1 MPSITW
7 KFVDRPEAATATTLL
22 DMNRVNGKMVLDMGK
37 GFDISPPELKQSFAN
52 NSLLDGARLTAS
64 AFENRVLKFS
74 LGFQGTLTERIAM
87 IAAVNKELHKP
98 KNLIMYR
105 PHPSATPVYFRTM
118 RSDQYSVINR
128 GGAAEVWGMDLEVVA
143 EPFAIGERL
152 QPFVAT
158 TASNDA
164 AASTNSQRLDFPTIV
179 GDVPSP
185 AFVHI
190 EFPSGM
196 RLDRFDT
203 FYLASR
209 TRNNVNFHSNKQFAS
224 GDLSASVGDSFMFS
238 VANASGG
245 QAAATN
251 FAANNTLAARASFTC
266 DNITDAF
273 SLRGRYRML
282 MRVHSSVVPS
292 SFAVRLKDLRFGT
305 EEIYSKTLI
314 WNADTTAN
322 WDHLDFGVFVHPPYE
337 APEEFGYSGEVP
349 GYAVGDMAFTLHAQ
363 RLSGTGNF
371 EFDFVTMLPADESL
385 MMFST
390 HQVQS
395 DVVLDGPNEMVY
407 GMWSSSPFD
416 KTDSNWYKI
425 DQGNGLMPWRG
436 AIPDLV
442 PNAPNSWFFFNNRGE
457 MADNFIFNVYYWPR
471 WLEVATP

>member
-7 KFVDRPEAATATTLL
+7 KFVSAPDATALATYL
-22 DMNRVNGKMVLDMGK
+22 DMNRQNGSLVLDMGK
-37 GFDISPPELKQSFAN
+37 PFDISPPELRQSFAT
-52 NSLLDGARLTAS
+52 NSLLDGGRLTAS
-64 AFENRVLKFS
+64 AFENRILKFS
-74 LGFQGTLTERIAM
+74 LGIQGTIAEKIAM
-87 IAAVNKELHKP
+87 VAAINKELRKP
-98 KNLIMYR
+98 RNLIMYR
-105 PHPSATPVYFRTM
+105 PHPSARPVFFRTM
-118 RSDQYSVINR
+118 RSDQYAIPNR
-128 GGAAEVWGMDLEVVA
+128 GGAAEVWGMDCEVVA
-143 EPFAIGERL
+143 EPFAIGERV
-152 QPFVAT
+152 QPIVAT
-158 TASNDA
+158 TCSNDA
-164 AASTNSQRLDFPTIV
+164 AAAVNSQRLDFPTII
-179 GDVPSP
+179 GDAPTP
-185 AFVHI
+185 AFAHI

-209 TRNNVNFHSNKQFAS
+209 THDNANFHSNKQFAS
-224 GDLSASVGDSFMFS
+224 GDLTSGQGDSFMFS

-251 FAANNTLAARASFTC
+251 FAANNTLTQRATFTC

-273 SLRGRYRML
+273 SLRGSYRML

-292 SFAVRLKDLRFGT
+292 SFAVRLKDQRFGT

-322 WDHLDFGVFVHPPYE
+322 WDHLDFGVFIHPPYE
-337 APEEFGYSGEVP
+337 APKEFGYSGEVP
-349 GYAVGDMAFTLHAQ
+349 GYAIGDMAFGLHAQ

-385 MMFST
+385 LMLSA
-390 HQVQS
+390 HQTQTDIVI
-395 DVVLDGPNEMVY
+395 DGPNEMVY
-407 GMWSSSPFD
+407 GMWSGSPFD

-425 DQGNGLMPWRG
+425 DQGNGIMPWRG
-436 AIPDLV
+436 GIPDLV

-457 MADNFIFNVYYWPR
+457 MADNFIFDVYYWPR